1 MMLEPP
7 SDSWRMNIRLMFRA
21 MVTRL
26 HPSRTWS
33 IYRSRN
39 WRKPSIDLMMPNI
52 ICHSPAPNIY
62 GRCCRSPWRLAHGFG
77 SEHLPSVAWRDGIV
91 WSGTSIARL
100 SKGAA
105 GLSNPS
111 VCRHGLPNTSRSI
124 ISLSM
129 RCRSNMATARVGRS
143 SSDATPRLPLRHLH
157 RQAAVVA
164 PCRVILTP
172 VRYPVSNIRDLAAA
186 GPVVLV

>member
-33 IYRSRN
+33 IYHSRN

-62 GRCCRSPWRLAHGFG
+62 GPVLSITMATGSRIRLGAPA
-77 SEHLPSVAWRDGIV
+77 ECSVARRHRMVRDV
-91 WSGTSIARL
+91 DRQAEQRCRRVKQPLRL
-100 SKGAA
+100 S
-105 GLSNPS
+105 
-111 VCRHGLPNTSRSI
+111 
-124 ISLSM
+124 
-129 RCRSNMATARVGRS
+129 
-143 SSDATPRLPLRHLH
+143 PRPAEHQPQHHL
-157 RQAAVVA
+157 ALNAM
-164 PCRVILTP
+164 P
-172 VRYPVSNIRDLAAA
+172 
-186 GPVVLV
+186 